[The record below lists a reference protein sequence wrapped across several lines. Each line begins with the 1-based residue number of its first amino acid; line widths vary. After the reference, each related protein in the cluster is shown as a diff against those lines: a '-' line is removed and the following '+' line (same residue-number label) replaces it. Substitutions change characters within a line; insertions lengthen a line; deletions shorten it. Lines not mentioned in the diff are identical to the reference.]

1 MKKNE
6 KRIMDGRSILGEIC
20 KSIKSI
26 VYCVI
31 SVCLKIYFETLANV
45 SNERN
50 YITNFYKIQ
59 EHKKHRR
66 HVVMIW
72 LNVIFM
78 KKQRKVFVITM
89 VFREKVQNE
98 SRWTGCRRVQE
109 GAGGCRRVQGFRK
122 VP

>member
-45 SNERN
+45 
-50 YITNFYKIQ
+50 
-59 EHKKHRR
+59 
-66 HVVMIW
+66 V
-72 LNVIFM
+72 
-78 KKQRKVFVITM
+78 QRTELYNQFLQDTGTQKTQKAFSDDM
-89 VFREKVQNE
+89 VKCHIYEKTK
-98 SRWTGCRRVQE
+98 W
-109 GAGGCRRVQGFRK
+109 
-122 VP
+122 